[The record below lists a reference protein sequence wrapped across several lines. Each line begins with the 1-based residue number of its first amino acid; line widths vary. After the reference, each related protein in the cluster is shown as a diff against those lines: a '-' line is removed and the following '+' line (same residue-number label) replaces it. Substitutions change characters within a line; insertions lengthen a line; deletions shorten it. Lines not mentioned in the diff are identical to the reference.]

1 MWIEAHLAHPESIN
15 GGQKTLRKMN
25 YFDVMDVIIIYNTKV
40 DIQIRESTLKSMKNV
55 SGTFSFFS
63 LNLF

>member
-1 MWIEAHLAHPESIN
+1 
-15 GGQKTLRKMN
+15 MN
-25 YFDVMDVIIIYNTKV
+25 YFDVIDVIIIYNTKV

-55 SGTFSFFS
+55 SGTFSFFN